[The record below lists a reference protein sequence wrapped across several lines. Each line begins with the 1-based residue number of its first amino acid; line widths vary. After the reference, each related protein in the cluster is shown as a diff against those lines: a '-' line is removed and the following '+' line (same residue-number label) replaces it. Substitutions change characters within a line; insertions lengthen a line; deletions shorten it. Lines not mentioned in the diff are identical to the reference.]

1 MTLTSRF
8 NLAAAF
14 DMSTALDLGTDS
26 FAGRFTSD
34 ITLVDGAGA
43 SAANLVFAAEART
56 IAASATDSLD
66 LAGGGL
72 LDPQRN
78 TLVFARIKALYVR
91 ASAANNAANNV
102 VVTRPAANGVPL
114 FTAAGD
120 SLALRAGEVFTWI
133 SPTASGVAVTAGT
146 GDLLDFVNS
155 AGTNSVVYDV
165 VILGAAT

>member
-1 MTLTSRF
+1 MTLNTRF
-8 NLAAAF
+8 NLATSF
-14 DMSTALDLGTDS
+14 DMSTALDLGTDT
-26 FAGRFTSD
+26 FAGRFVSD
-34 ITLVDGAGA
+34 ITLADGAGA
-43 SAANLVFAAEART
+43 SAANLVFADTRT
-56 IAASATDSLD
+56 ITASATDSLD

-78 TLVFARIKALYVR
+78 TLVFARIKGLFVR

-146 GDLLDFVNS
+146 GDLIDFVNS
-155 AGTNSVVYDV
+155 AGTNSVTYDV
-165 VILGAAT
+165 VIIGAAT